1 LEHNNEELRN
11 TNGCY
16 LVTRFSINPTNRF
29 ILSELSFLTKITEKI
44 FKYDKYREKGKKTA
58 QMGRGEDSGI
68 LSELLQDTIFI
79 IAAAGVSKIAI
90 HDITSVLLIGE
101 MEKARCKVFRL
112 DIVLFVLFASSPV
125 RQMP

>member
-1 LEHNNEELRN
+1 
-11 TNGCY
+11 
-16 LVTRFSINPTNRF
+16 
-29 ILSELSFLTKITEKI
+29 
-44 FKYDKYREKGKKTA
+44 
-58 QMGRGEDSGI
+58 MGRGEDSGI